1 MMPHPDFPSI
11 VPSAAQEQRMSTPS
25 PTSSTGLPDNLAG
38 ALTYLLGP
46 ITAIIFLVWEKQ
58 SRFVRFHAM
67 QSLLVG
73 VLLIIVNFA
82 LNLLDAILL
91 RIPLIGWL
99 FSLGLALVV
108 GLASLVLWLALMY
121 AAYRGQEWELPWIG
135 HEARKLLNEGS
146 VAAE

>member
-1 MMPHPDFPSI
+1 MNT
-11 VPSAAQEQRMSTPS
+11 PSAN
-25 PTSSTGLPDNLAG
+25 SSTGLADNLAG
-38 ALTYLLGP
+38 ALAYVLGP
-46 ITAIIFLVWEKQ
+46 LSAIFFLVVEKQ

-73 VLLIIVNFA
+73 VVLIIVNFA
-82 LNLLDAILL
+82 LNVLNAILV

-99 FSLGLALVV
+99 FALGLVMVV

-121 AAYRGQEWELPWIG
+121 AAYRGQEWELPVIG
-135 HEARKLLNEGS
+135 REARKLLDDA

>member
-1 MMPHPDFPSI
+1 
-11 VPSAAQEQRMSTPS
+11 MSTPS
-25 PTSSTGLPDNLAG
+25 SNSTTGLPDNLAG
-38 ALTYLLGP
+38 ALSYVLGP
-46 ITAIIFLVWEKQ
+46 ITGIFFLVMEKQ

-73 VLLIIVNFA
+73 VVLIIVNFV
-82 LNLLDAILL
+82 LNVLDAVLL
-91 RIPLIGWL
+91 RIPFIGWL

-135 HEARKLLNEGS
+135 QEARKLLDGPG

>member
-1 MMPHPDFPSI
+1 
-11 VPSAAQEQRMSTPS
+11 MSTPAS
-25 PTSSTGLPDNLAG
+25 NSTTGLPDNLAG
-38 ALTYLLGP
+38 ALSYVLGP
-46 ITAIIFLVWEKQ
+46 LTGIIFLVMEKQ

-73 VLLIIVNFA
+73 VVLIIINFV
-82 LNLLDAILL
+82 LNVLDAVLL
-91 RIPLIGWL
+91 RIPFIGWL

-135 HEARKLLNEGS
+135 QEARKLLGDAS

>member
-1 MMPHPDFPSI
+1 MNT
-11 VPSAAQEQRMSTPS
+11 PSAN
-25 PTSSTGLPDNLAG
+25 SSTGLADNLAG
-38 ALTYLLGP
+38 ALAYVLGP
-46 ITAIIFLVWEKQ
+46 ISAIFFLVVEKQ

-73 VLLIIVNFA
+73 VALIILNFA
-82 LNLLDAILL
+82 LNVLNAILV

-99 FSLGLALVV
+99 FALGLVMVV

-121 AAYRGQEWELPWIG
+121 AAYRGQEWELPVIG
-135 HEARKLLNEGS
+135 REARKLLDDA

>member
-1 MMPHPDFPSI
+1 MNT
-11 VPSAAQEQRMSTPS
+11 PSAN
-25 PTSSTGLPDNLAG
+25 SSTGLADNLAG
-38 ALTYLLGP
+38 ALAYVLGP
-46 ITAIIFLVWEKQ
+46 LSAIFFLVVEKQ

-73 VLLIIVNFA
+73 VVLIIVNFVMNVFNA
-82 LNLLDAILL
+82 VLV

-99 FSLGLALVV
+99 FALGLVMVV

-121 AAYRGQEWELPWIG
+121 AAYRGQEWELPVIG
-135 HEARKLLNEGS
+135 REARKLLDDA

>member
-1 MMPHPDFPSI
+1 VSTSNPD
-11 VPSAAQEQRMSTPS
+11 ST
-25 PTSSTGLPDNLAG
+25 TGLADNLAG
-38 ALTYLLGP
+38 ALAYLFGP
-46 ITAIIFLVWEKQ
+46 VTGIIFLVWEKQ

-73 VLLIIVNFA
+73 VVLIIINAV
-82 LNLLDAILL
+82 LNVLNAVLV

-99 FSLGLALVV
+99 FALGLAMVV

-121 AAYRGQEWELPWIG
+121 AAYRGQEWELPVIG
-135 HEARKLLNEGS
+135 AEARKLLGDAG